1 MTATKFIRS
10 QRAAAM
16 VEFAIVLPVL
26 LLLVFGII
34 DFGRAL
40 YTLNNLT
47 SAVREG
53 ARLGSVQSTPN
64 TAAIQQR
71 VSDYLTPFGWSS
83 VPSATV
89 TEVPSATNPEYITV
103 EIRNFP
109 FEPITPIAGMIGLG
123 SIPISA
129 SASFRWEFGG

>member
-1 MTATKFIRS
+1 
-10 QRAAAM
+10 M

-53 ARLGSVQSTPN
+53 ARYASAYMPDPSVTPGA

-71 VSDYLTPFGWSS
+71 VRDRVVAFGGNPGNPTVNVSYT
-83 VPSATV
+83 SANG
-89 TEVPSATNPEYITV
+89 SLQSIRV
-103 EIRNFP
+103 EIANYP
-109 FEPITPIAGMIGLG
+109 FTPITPLANLVGLG
-123 SIPISA
+123 SIRFRPSA
-129 SASFRWEFGG
+129 TFRWEGALPST